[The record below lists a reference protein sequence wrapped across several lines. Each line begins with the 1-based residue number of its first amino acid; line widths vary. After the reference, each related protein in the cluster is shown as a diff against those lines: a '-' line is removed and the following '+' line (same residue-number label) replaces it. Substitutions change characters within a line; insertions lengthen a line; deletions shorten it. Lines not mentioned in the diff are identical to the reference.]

1 MIRAEIEDH
10 YRQGAE
16 SGRLETAQGELERLR
31 TQDILR
37 RYLPAPPAVVF
48 DIGGASGAYAFPLA
62 AQGYQVQL
70 IDPVPL
76 HVTQARARSAAQGVE
91 LSSIALGDARE
102 LSAPAGVADAVLL
115 LGPLYHL
122 IEHIDRLGALREA
135 RRILKPGGVLFAAAI
150 SRFASLIDGLTS
162 GDGFTSGDGLT
173 SGAFQDAE
181 FRKIVTDDLAS
192 GQHRNPTGNPAYF
205 TTAYFHRPEELAA
218 EVREAGF
225 SSVRVFA
232 IEGPVWCTPC
242 FPQAWSNVAER
253 NEIMRF
259 LSLLEEEP
267 SIQGASAHLLAMA
280 QR

>member
-48 DIGGASGAYAFPLA
+48 DVGGASGAYAFPLA
-62 AQGYQVQL
+62 AQGYQVHL

-76 HVTQARARSAAQGVE
+76 HVAQARARSATQGVE

-122 IEHIDRLGALREA
+122 IEYIDRLGALREA
-135 RRILKPGGVLFAAAI
+135 RRILKSGGVLFAAAI
-150 SRFASLIDGLTS
+150 ARFASLI
-162 GDGFTSGDGLT
+162 DGLT

-218 EVREAGF
+218 EVKEAGF

-232 IEGPVWCTPC
+232 IEGPVWCTPY
-242 FPQAWSNVAER
+242 FNQAWSNVAER

-259 LSLLEEEP
+259 LSVVEEEP

>member
-16 SGRLETAQGELERLR
+16 SARLE
-31 TQDILR
+31 
-37 RYLPAPPAVVF
+37 
-48 DIGGASGAYAFPLA
+48 
-62 AQGYQVQL
+62 
-70 IDPVPL
+70 
-76 HVTQARARSAAQGVE
+76 AAQGVE
-91 LSSIALGDARE
+91 LSSIALGDARG
-102 LSAPAGVADAVLL
+102 LSAPAGVADAMLL

-122 IEHIDRLGALREA
+122 IEHIDQLGALREA

-150 SRFASLIDGLTS
+150 SRFASLIDGLSSGDGLTS
-162 GDGFTSGDGLT
+162 GDGLSSGDGLT

-181 FRKIVTDDLAS
+181 FRKIVTADLAS

-242 FPQAWSNVAER
+242 FPQAWSNDAER

-280 QR
+280 QS

>member
-1 MIRAEIEDH
+1 MIRAEIEEH

-16 SGRLETAQGELERLR
+16 SGRLETAQGELERVR

-48 DIGGASGAYAFPLA
+48 DVGGASGAHAFPLA
-62 AQGYQVQL
+62 AQGYQVHL

-76 HVTQARARSAAQGVE
+76 HVEQARARSAAQGIE
-91 LSSIALGDARE
+91 LSSIALGDASE
-102 LSAPAGVADAVLL
+102 LSAPGGVADAMLL

-122 IEHIDRLGALREA
+122 IEHTDRLGALREA
-135 RRILKPGGVLFAAAI
+135 RRILKPGAVLFAAAI
-150 SRFASLIDGLTS
+150 SRFASLIDA
-162 GDGFTSGDGLT
+162 LT
-173 SGAFQDAE
+173 SGAFQDAG
-181 FRKIVTDDLAS
+181 FRKIVTADLAS

-205 TTAYFHRPEELAA
+205 TTAYFHRPEELAV

-225 SSVRVFA
+225 SSVRLFA
-232 IEGPVWCTPC
+232 IEGPVWCTPS
-242 FPQAWSNVAER
+242 FPQAWSNDAER

>member
-1 MIRAEIEDH
+1 M
-10 YRQGAE
+10 
-16 SGRLETAQGELERLR
+16 
-31 TQDILR
+31 
-37 RYLPAPPAVVF
+37 
-48 DIGGASGAYAFPLA
+48 
-62 AQGYQVQL
+62 
-70 IDPVPL
+70 
-76 HVTQARARSAAQGVE
+76 
-91 LSSIALGDARE
+91 
-102 LSAPAGVADAVLL
+102 LL

-122 IEHIDRLGALREA
+122 IEHIDQLGALREA

-162 GDGFTSGDGLT
+162 G
-173 SGAFQDAE
+173 AFQDAE
-181 FRKIVTDDLAS
+181 FRKIVTADLAS
-192 GQHRNPTGNPAYF
+192 GQHRNPAYF

-242 FPQAWSNVAER
+242 FPQAWSNDAER

-267 SIQGASAHLLAMA
+267 SIQGASADLLAMA
-280 QR
+280 QS